1 MGHFISIDQEN
12 MYWNLLKGL
21 SKDMK
26 LKLIMRLS
34 DSLLNPSSASSAKI
48 ADKYYGAWEDD
59 KSADELTKEIRDNR
73 LCGTRHLTSFDE

>member
-34 DSLLNPSSASSAKI
+34 DSLLNPSPASSAKI

-59 KSADELTKEIRDNR
+59 KSADELAKEIRDNR
-73 LCGTRHLTSFDE
+73 LCGTRHLTPFDE